1 MRRAAAKGWP
11 VGRFGGVGG
20 GAMLAVLGALSLGAP
35 ACFGS
40 DSGGPDAGDGG
51 LDGATVAADS
61 GSDIAADVGADVEGN
76 VGAEAG
82 LDAAGGADVGVV
94 ASAAGTCQPD
104 AGLTAGTPPATID
117 FDTWPGDGGAIA
129 AGTLLSNQIPGVTF
143 SSSACGGA
151 TVDSDGEASSP
162 PNFLVGNPGSFS
174 PIVMDL
180 AAPVARVGATLVSV
194 GSATVT
200 ATAYA
205 AGGGVVATTSV
216 TNPGAGTGF
225 GLHNP
230 VVLTGAGIVRVVF
243 AITVAYPGDGFGVD
257 DIAF

>member
-1 MRRAAAKGWP
+1 VRGNSHLLRDDGGKLRERSVMKNARMSCARRAACWP
-11 VGRFGGVGG
+11 
-20 GAMLAVLGALSLGAP
+20 SDAP
-35 ACFGS
+35 
-40 DSGGPDAGDGG
+40 
-51 LDGATVAADS
+51 
-61 GSDIAADVGADVEGN
+61 
-76 VGAEAG
+76 
-82 LDAAGGADVGVV
+82 DVGVV

-162 PNFLVGNPGSFS
+162 PNFLIGNPGSFS

-200 ATAYA
+200 ATAYG

-230 VVLTGAGIVRVVF
+230 VVLTGA
-243 AITVAYPGDGFGVD
+243 VAYPGDGFGID